1 MAALFDVFSN
11 DEGRWVKGNTHTHS
25 TCSDGQLPPRQV
37 ADWYRQAG
45 YDFLFLTE
53 HEEKLANPQ
62 ALPDFA
68 ALSSEDFLV
77 LPGLELHLEI
87 SNERVAHLV
96 ALGTARTGL
105 WRPTWSLS
113 EAARFA
119 LDEGAV
125 PVINHPYYSGLT
137 YQEIAQADNA
147 VAVEVFNTTCQVVC
161 AKGFARSHWDYL
173 LAQGLAIHGVAADD
187 AHWGRQVPDYGQG
200 WIMVKV
206 KEFSQEG
213 ILQAL
218 RAGHFYATCGPEFR
232 NVARVGDEVVVRTSP
247 VQRIN
252 FITDNGYSSVE
263 HAAGDQVLTSARRPL
278 GSFRKFLRIECVDKA
293 GCFAWTNALM
303 FSH

>member
-1 MAALFDVFSN
+1 MPALFSLFND
-11 DEGRWVKGNTHTHS
+11 DEGRWMKGNTHTHT
-25 TCSDGQLPPRQV
+25 TCSDGQLPPQQV
-37 ADWYRQAG
+37 ADWYRGAG

-68 ALSSEDFLV
+68 ALSSTDFLV
-77 LPGLELHLEI
+77 LPGLELRLELP
-87 SNERVAHLV
+87 NERVAHLL

-113 EAARFA
+113 DAAQFA

-125 PVINHPYYSGLT
+125 PVIDHPYWSGLT
-137 YQEIAQADNA
+137 YQDIAQVHNA
-147 VAVEVFNTTCQVVC
+147 VALEVFNTTCDVVC
-161 AKGFARSHWDYL
+161 AKGFARSYWDHL
-173 LAQGLAIHGVAADD
+173 LTQGLSIHGVAADD
-187 AHWGRQVPDYGQG
+187 AHWGRQVPDYGRG

-206 KEFSQEG
+206 KEFSQQG

-218 RAGHFYATCGPEFR
+218 RTGHFYATCGPEFR
-232 NVARVGDEVVVRTSP
+232 AVALVGDEVVVETSP

-263 HAAGDQVLTSARRPL
+263 HAVGDQLLTGARRPL
-278 GSFRKFLRIECVDKA
+278 SSFRKFLRIECVDKA
-293 GCFAWTNALM
+293 GHFAWTNALV
-303 FSH
+303 FAE